1 MKEIL
6 DINEIG
12 SIVLKHKPGPVNK
25 LTSTNY
31 PDKVVFQCGCGIMHR
46 VNDSSLKIFAISPL
60 VKFYFVCNKN
70 FVSLVKVSG
79 FFSQKASTIAT
90 FKKKLFKE
98 YFERLGL
105 DVGDRL

>member
-6 DINEIG
+6 DINEIA
-12 SIVLKHKPGPVNK
+12 SIIIEHKPGPVNK

-31 PDKVVFQCGCGIMHR
+31 PDKVDFQCGCGKIHR
-46 VNDSSLKIFAISPL
+46 VNDGSLKIFAISPI
-60 VKFYFVCNKN
+60 VKFYFVCNNN

-79 FFSQKASTIAT
+79 FFSQKANTIAT

-98 YFERLGL
+98 YFESIGL